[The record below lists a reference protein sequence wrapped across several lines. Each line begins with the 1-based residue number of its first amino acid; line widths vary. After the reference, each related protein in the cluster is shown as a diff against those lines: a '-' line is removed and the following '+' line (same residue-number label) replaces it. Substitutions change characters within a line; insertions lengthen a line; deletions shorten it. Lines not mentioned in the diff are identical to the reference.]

1 MSSMRDAGVV
11 LVLLLLSATIRV
23 DQPVKATIV
32 PEVQAAEPRSQP
44 AELPAVEQV
53 STDSEP
59 RGRGCRQQREVRVV
73 HLEGLVKT
81 LDLRDLP
88 TIVLDSAESQMR
100 FVFVESD
107 APPPRRASPVTVG

>member
-11 LVLLLLSATIRV
+11 LVLLLLAATIRV
-23 DQPVKATIV
+23 DQPVNATVV
-32 PEVQAAEPRSQP
+32 PEVQAAEPGSQP

-59 RGRGCRQQREVRVV
+59 RGRSCREQREVRVV
-73 HLEGLVKT
+73 HLEAKT
-81 LDLRDLP
+81 LDLRELP